1 MTQPFAVVTLTVI
14 PPARVA
20 RHVISRP
27 LVAARSRTPATATR
41 TRVGANFSSMRTVL
55 PRETVAVRVE
65 AAIGAPQ
72 WAPQHHEEIASGTRF
87 APMLT

>member
-1 MTQPFAVVTLTVI
+1 LIVI

-27 LVAARSRTPATATR
+27 LVVACSRTPVTATR
-41 TRVGANFSSMRTVL
+41 TRVGVNFNSTRTVL
-55 PRETVAVRVE
+55 PRETVAVRVD

-72 WAPQHHEEIASGTRF
+72 CAPQHHEETASGTRL
-87 APMLT
+87 APTLT